1 MQFSF
6 DFHSLGGWEIIQH
19 TPRNPRGYPLLN
31 VFRLLLSALIAGTM
45 ATIAC
50 AQAPAIPPVH
60 IVSPATNQTFL
71 GPDVPVMVQVQG
83 IVLSPG
89 GNNLHFMLDNDPFH
103 VQFDSGHPHVF
114 KNVKPGTHTI
124 RVYIANGM
132 HEALR
137 GTMSMITIHVAYPN
151 GENCPNPSA
160 PMLTYNLPQGEY
172 VGIDAGD
179 ISLDYLLSNVC
190 LTPQGNKITYYVDG
204 RRFFVTDMNPRHL
217 TGLTPGFHTI
227 RIELQDQFG
236 DLIEGPFNSV
246 ERTILVS
253 PDRTTPTPGKQDEYP
268 QLPKIQSI
276 KGAMTMGMA
285 WKVEDA
291 PKPMTR
297 QQIAESTKLT
307 VKTSTSEKTANDEPV
322 VEEETGTITET
333 ETKTTIKTR
342 AADGKSPAL
351 ATDAETEQSTESKQP
366 QTTWLDE
373 SGAEA
378 APSKTPAPASTPKPA
393 EQTTKVEQRVKTTEE
408 TTMTT
413 RESVSTRPLS
423 EIRPKISVTTETSP
437 ILLRNVLDATTKTVK
452 LEQTSGGLHIRSV
465 PVDSSTS
472 GSKESTATRS
482 ASKESTGSATAG
494 EDSRSPRRSQQRD
507 RGRENIVPDEK
518 GPSDDRP
525 AKVVN

>member
-1 MQFSF
+1 M
-6 DFHSLGGWEIIQH
+6 
-19 TPRNPRGYPLLN
+19 N

-45 ATIAC
+45 TAVGC
-50 AQAPAIPPVH
+50 AQVSDIPPVH
-60 IVSPATNQTFL
+60 IVSPATNQTFP
-71 GPDVPVMVQVQG
+71 GPDVPVIVQVAG

-89 GNNLHFMLDNDPFH
+89 GNNLHFMLDNEPFH
-103 VQFDSGHPHVF
+103 VQFDPAHPHVF

-137 GTMSMITIHVAYPN
+137 GTMSMINIHVAYPN
-151 GENCPNPSA
+151 GENCGNPSA

-190 LTPQGNKITYYVDG
+190 LTPQGNKVTYYVDG

-217 TGLTPGFHTI
+217 KGLTPGYHTI

-276 KGAMTMGMA
+276 KGAMTMGMP
-285 WKVEDA
+285 WKVEDG

-297 QQIAESTKLT
+297 EQIAESSKLT
-307 VKTSTSEKTANDEPV
+307 VKTSTSVKESTEEPAT
-322 VEEETGTITET
+322 EEAAETVTET
-333 ETKTTIKTR
+333 ETKSKMTIKTR
-342 AADGKSPAL
+342 PADAKSPAL
-351 ATDAETEQSTESKQP
+351 ATETETEENKEPSQP

-373 SGAEA
+373 SSATA
-378 APSKTPAPASTPKPA
+378 TPTKTPAPASTPETKSTPKPA
-393 EQTTKVEQRVKTTEE
+393 DHTPKVEAHVKTTEE
-408 TTMTT
+408 TTVTKKETVTT
-413 RESVSTRPLS
+413 KSVTELPAKVSL
-423 EIRPKISVTTETSP
+423 TTETSP
-437 ILLRNVLDATTKTVK
+437 ILRRNALDATSSTVK
-452 LEQTSGGLHIRSV
+452 VQQTSGGLLISKA

-472 GSKESTATRS
+472 GSKESTVSRS
-482 ASKESTGSATAG
+482 RSRETTGSEASG
-494 EDSRSPRRSQQRD
+494 DNSRSFRRSPDRE
-507 RGRENIVPDEK
+507 RGRDNGVPDEK

-525 AKVVN
+525 KAVN